1 MRFLAIILLCMLNII
16 ICCTLTIVI
25 PHKIKSTVKSV
36 LITVVG
42 VLLSIIL
49 LFGIAIL
56 GKAFGILEETKSFI
70 LITFAIESL
79 INTIYLFLSRMH
91 WI

>member
-16 ICCTLTIVI
+16 ICCTLTIGI